1 MTKKPKIIFFGTS
14 EYAVM
19 VLDLLVERGYHP
31 ELVVTTPDK
40 PAGKHLQLTP
50 PPVKVAA
57 EKYDLD
63 LIQPEKLRDPEFL
76 EMLNEIKPDLSIVVA
91 YGKIIPQEIIDL
103 PKYKTLN
110 LHASLLPKLRGASP
124 IETAILTDEKHTG
137 VTVMQ
142 IDAEMDHGPIIIQ
155 KEVVV
160 EPWPPTAP
168 ELGKTLVG
176 HGAELLVNLIPQWIK
191 GELKVTEQ
199 NHALATYTKKIS
211 KADGEIDLEGDPYKN
226 FLKIQAFADWP
237 KTFFFVYPEHGR
249 GAGQKI
255 RVIIKKAE
263 YKNNTLTI
271 LRVVPEGKNE
281 MDYSEFQK
289 SLH

>member
-1 MTKKPKIIFFGTS
+1 MNQKPKIIFFGTS

-19 VLDLLVERGYHP
+19 VLDLLVERGYRP
-31 ELVVTTPDK
+31 VLVVTTPDK
-40 PAGKHLQLTP
+40 PSGKGLKLNP

-63 LIQPEKLRDPEFL
+63 LIQPEKLRDPDFISL
-76 EMLNEIKPDLSIVVA
+76 LNDEIKPDLSIVVA

-103 PKYKTLN
+103 PKHKTLN
-110 LHASLLPKLRGASP
+110 LHASLLPRLRGASP
-124 IETAILTDEKHTG
+124 IETAILTDEKQTG
-137 VTVMQ
+137 VTIMQ
-142 IDAEMDHGPIIIQ
+142 IDSEMDHGPIIIQ

-168 ELGKTLVG
+168 ELGKALVG

-191 GELKVTEQ
+191 GELKVIEQ
-199 NHALATYTKKIS
+199 DHALATYTNKIS
-211 KADGEIDLEGDPYKN
+211 KADGEINLNDDPYKN
-226 FLKIQAFADWP
+226 YLKMQAFAEWP
-237 KTFFFVYPEHGR
+237 KTFFFVEKKGV
-249 GAGQKI
+249 KI

-263 YKNNTLTI
+263 FKDGKLNI

-281 MDYSEFQK
+281 MDYSEFQR
-289 SLH
+289 SLQ